1 MQSTCKCMSTSILEE
16 MKGERLP
23 ITSSKGLWVLF
34 DEHMAFHNHKSN
46 ICTFSFWNNRL
57 LGLHKSQLR
66 GAFDLESQSNDH
78 EVTYLISLSFSCN
91 YNVVRTSV
99 MLYLKMKSNKLKKE
113 DWKVCS
119 KKSLGLRAPPF
130 HTWKVFE
137 KFRFHISSQNVLYS
151 KLKLNTFSLLKLFVE
166 FGQFLSGAMKVSN
179 KLELLNCHLHK

>member
-1 MQSTCKCMSTSILEE
+1 MPELLSKCNLHVNACQPAFWKRWKERDCPSHLLKAFGFSLMSTWLSTITN
-16 MKGERLP
+16 P
-23 ITSSKGLWVLF
+23 IF
-34 DEHMAFHNHKSN
+34 A
-46 ICTFSFWNNRL
+46 FSFWNNRL

-99 MLYLKMKSNKLKKE
+99 MLYLKMKGKTLKKE

-119 KKSLGLRAPPF
+119 KKSLGLCAPPF

-137 KFRFHISSQNVLYS
+137 KFRFH
-151 KLKLNTFSLLKLFVE
+151 KLTKCFIL
-166 FGQFLSGAMKVSN
+166 
-179 KLELLNCHLHK
+179 

>member
-1 MQSTCKCMSTSILEE
+1 MQSTCKCMSTSILEA

-78 EVTYLISLSFSCN
+78 EVTYLILLSFSCN

-99 MLYLKMKSNKLKKE
+99 MLYLKMKGKTLKKE

-119 KKSLGLRAPPF
+119 KKSLGLHAPPF

-137 KFRFHISSQNVLYS
+137 KFRFH
-151 KLKLNTFSLLKLFVE
+151 KLTKCFIL
-166 FGQFLSGAMKVSN
+166 
-179 KLELLNCHLHK
+179 